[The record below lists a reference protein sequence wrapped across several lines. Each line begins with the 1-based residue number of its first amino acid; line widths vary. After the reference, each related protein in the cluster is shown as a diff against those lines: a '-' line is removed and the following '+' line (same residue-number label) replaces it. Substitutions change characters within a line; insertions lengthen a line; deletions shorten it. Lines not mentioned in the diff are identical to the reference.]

1 MGFPSE
7 LRMCLVS
14 SVGEVSLSQSPG
26 RLIASGTPEVGWRL
40 GEAGRKCRKPQGQE
54 GVTNLKSHLLRSV
67 NTLGEG
73 TQGAG
78 HSGIVGRVW
87 RARGVGVGESAHTS
101 CLSPF

>member
-1 MGFPSE
+1 M
-7 LRMCLVS
+7 S

-40 GEAGRKCRKPQGQE
+40 GEAGRKCRKSQGQE

-87 RARGVGVGESAHTS
+87 RARERGGGERKRTHILPESI
-101 CLSPF
+101 LVRF